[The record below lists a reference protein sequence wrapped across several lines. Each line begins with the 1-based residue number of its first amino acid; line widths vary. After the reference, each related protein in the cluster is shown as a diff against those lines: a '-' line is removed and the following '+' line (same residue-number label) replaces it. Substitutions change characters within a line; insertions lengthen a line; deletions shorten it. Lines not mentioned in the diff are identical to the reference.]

1 MPNLISR
8 EINKHDIYFLQ
19 HGVLALK
26 RVENLFGAKGAS
38 SMTYFT
44 ASSEME
50 KSIIEENF
58 GYKPEQIPVTGL
70 SRWDVLKDK
79 SDPAHPSIL
88 VMPTWRSWLEDQSDE
103 FFCQSQYYQEYTA
116 LLNDPE
122 LQKFLHSSHTKLIFY
137 IHPKLREYISSF
149 HTPCW
154 SRTTPV
160 CHGMHIIWANQ
171 FSFISLI
178 WRNTMKPAEAI
189 SIWRRIFLVNAA
201 RQEQLCFRKFPNMRK
216 MVSKKSRSTQI

>member
-1 MPNLISR
+1 
-8 EINKHDIYFLQ
+8 
-19 HGVLALK
+19 
-26 RVENLFGAKGAS
+26 
-38 SMTYFT
+38 MTYFT

-88 VMPTWRSWLEDQSDE
+88 VMPTWRNWLEDQSDE

-122 LQKFLHSSHTKLIFY
+122 LQKFLHSSHTELIFY

-149 HTPCW
+149 HTED
-154 SRTTPV
+154 SQIR
-160 CHGMHIIWANQ
+160 
-171 FSFISLI
+171 LI
-178 WRNTMKPAEAI
+178 PWKCTA
-189 SIWRRIFLVNAA
+189 
-201 RQEQLCFRKFPNMRK
+201 
-216 MVSKKSRSTQI
+216 